1 MFFDTGGAD
10 DTYRKLL
17 IQAAKTQRELLDK
30 NFCWKERLEVAPQQ
44 KKGFFGQVSTRL
56 KLI

>member
-30 NFCWKERLEVAPQQ
+30 NFCWKERLVLWAQA
-44 KKGFFGQVSTRL
+44 KNRSRTGTA
-56 KLI
+56 